1 MNALPKSSLRSRRW
15 LAPGAAVAIAGLAT
29 ASVLWTLPG
38 GPWGAG
44 PRSCPTGS
52 VPAGEEAREQG
63 ITAACLPA
71 RLPERLPERV
81 AMEKDAGTR
90 RGLPEPGALRRL
102 HAQKESL
109 ASAKAQAKVEGASS
123 AWQPY
128 GRGPLISN
136 DARFPSVNDTGL
148 VELGG
153 RVDSLDYDAEHGR
166 LFASV
171 GTGGVWMS
179 TDLGDNWTSVGDSLP
194 SQTVGAVAWTPA
206 AGGSLLALGGE
217 PSMGGYNFVGLGAYW
232 SGDLGQTW
240 HFAEG
245 VPDGIMGFKLVVD
258 KSRPEIV
265 YAGTSKGLYRST
277 DAGRSYS
284 LVPLPVGGG
293 CEGRSDAEC
302 LFANFVTDVV
312 VQQPGGSTELVCDA
326 KGCPVIAGVGYR
338 AGQKAYP
345 DGKLHSPGNGLY
357 RSATGEVGS
366 FVELVDAYALD
377 ATLPVGFTPKERI
390 GRIAFGAVTGPEQ
403 NHNYLYAIVS
413 DAVLFNGGV
422 PTLDLPE
429 DPTGL
434 IGIGTGL
441 LFSSLFNGI
450 YVSSDFGDNW
460 VRMADYAEIAA
471 NPTSGSALVTQTALG
486 YAPGVQGYYNLW
498 IAVDPTRQVMA
509 VPTRMLFGLEE
520 VWASRIT
527 QLPLN
532 GLLQSGPD
540 DFKVIGDY
548 FAGTSCGGLTL
559 GLPVCPLSND
569 PLPHNTTHPD
579 QHVGLFVADGEGG
592 VTIVAGNDGGVYK
605 QHVASGGEFVNAGW
619 GDGANRG
626 FNTLLPYGLAVA
638 KDGTVWF
645 GLQDNGSGKV
655 DADPET
661 NQGGGQFMAY
671 GGDGFFAA
679 VDPDNSNIAYSEY
692 TNADMRVTTDGGT
705 NWSGIAPT
713 LTGAMFSNYFQM
725 DPTDAK
731 HLVTG
736 AREIVVRLEG
746 PSGDW
751 VQVFDA
757 GTQPDNAQN
766 YQMSKL
772 DVEGAAIY
780 AGFCGVCDILNRG
793 PLGFHNALA
802 TNVGGD
808 KPPQKGSSDGWH
820 FATAAGLPNRYI
832 SAVEIDPANP
842 RTVYV
847 GLGDY
852 SGRQWAPPGEYYGDL
867 NPDIGSGRLFKSTDA
882 GESFTDITG
891 SLPDAPVT
899 SILLRDGQLIVGGDL
914 GAFISSDDA
923 GSAWA
928 VLGQGFPNVAVGQMQ
943 IQPGNPNRLFVAAYG
958 RGIWTYDFGVVEPP
972 PVDENQAPVAVLS
985 AAPLTGVAPLRVQ
998 FDGSG
1003 SSDPDAGDAVSSYT
1017 FGFGDGSDPAVD
1029 QATATAEHVYDQ
1041 AGTYVANLTV
1051 KDKAGKVSNV
1061 PATVS
1066 IVVTAAGG
1074 SSGGTSSSGGGSS
1087 GGGSSGGDNEGR
1099 FGGAL
1104 PVSLLLPFLLLVGW
1118 RRRGARRR

>member
-1 MNALPKSSLRSRRW
+1 MP
-15 LAPGAAVAIAGLAT
+15 AGI
-29 ASVLWTLPG
+29 
-38 GPWGAG
+38 
-44 PRSCPTGS
+44 SCPAGT
-52 VPAGEEAREQG
+52 VPAGAEAQETG
-63 ITAACLPA
+63 YTGACVPA
-71 RLPERLPERV
+71 RHPERLPERL
-81 AMEKDAGTR
+81 AMERNTAGQ
-90 RGLPEPGALRRL
+90 RGAPEAGELRRL
-102 HAQKESL
+102 YQRKAEL
-109 ASAKAQAKVEGASS
+109 AAPSARAKVDGASS
-123 AWQPY
+123 AWKPY
-128 GRGPLISN
+128 GTGPLISN
-136 DARFPSVNDTGL
+136 DARFPSVNDLGL

-153 RVDSLDYDAEHGR
+153 RVDSLDYDAENGR

-179 TDLGDNWTSVGDSLP
+179 TDLGDNWTSVGNGLP

-217 PSMGGYNFVGLGAYW
+217 PSMGGYNFVGLGAFW
-232 SGDLGQTW
+232 SDDLGANW

-258 KSRPEIV
+258 KSNPDIV

-277 DAGRSYS
+277 DAGRSYV
-284 LVPLPVGGG
+284 LVPLPVGDG

-302 LFANFVTDVV
+302 LFANFVTDIVV
-312 VQQPGGSTELVCDA
+312 KVPGGSTDET
-326 KGCPVIAGVGYR
+326 GGEVIVGVGYR

-357 RSATGEVGS
+357 RSDTGEPGS

-377 ATLPVGFTPKERI
+377 AALPIGFTPKERI

-403 NHNYLYAIVS
+403 DHNYLYAIVS

-450 YVSSDFGDNW
+450 YVSPDFGESW
-460 VRMADYAEIAA
+460 TRMADYTEIAA
-471 NPTSGSALVTQTALG
+471 NPTTGSALVAQSALG

-498 IAVDPTRQVMA
+498 IAIDPTRQLTGI
-509 VPTRMLFGLEE
+509 PTRLLFGLEE
-520 VWASRIT
+520 VWAPRIT

-532 GLLQSGPD
+532 GALQAGPD
-540 DFKVIGDY
+540 DFLVIGDY
-548 FAGTSCGGLTL
+548 FAGSSCAGLSIPF
-559 GLPVCPLSND
+559 LPACPVSNA
-569 PLPHNTTHPD
+569 PLPHTTTHPD
-579 QHVGLFVADGEGG
+579 QHVGLFVPDGEGG

-605 QHVASGGEFVNAGW
+605 QHVASGGEFANEDW
-619 GDGANRG
+619 GDGANQG

-661 NQGGGQFMAY
+661 NQGAGIYMAY
-671 GGDGFFAA
+671 GGDGFFAS

-713 LTGAMFSNYFQM
+713 VTGAMFSNFFMM
-725 DPTDAK
+725 DPTDPK

-736 AREIVVRLEG
+736 AREIVERLEG
-746 PSGDW
+746 PTGDW

-757 GTQPDNAQN
+757 GTQPANAQN

-772 DVEGAAIY
+772 DVQGDAIY

-793 PLGFHNALA
+793 ELGFHNALA
-802 TNVGGD
+802 TNVGGEA
-808 KPPQKGSSDGWH
+808 PPAKGTPAGWH
-820 FATAAGLPNRYI
+820 FAAAAGLPNRYI
-832 SAVEIDPANP
+832 SAIEIDPTDP
-842 RTVYV
+842 ETVYV

-852 SGRQWAPPGEYYGDL
+852 SGRQWAPPGEYYQDG
-867 NPDIGSGRLFKSTDA
+867 NESIGSGRLFKSTDA
-882 GESFTDITG
+882 GESFVDITG
-891 SLPDAPVT
+891 SLPDAPVS
-899 SILLRDGQLIVGGDL
+899 SIVLREGQLIVGGDL
-914 GAFISSDDA
+914 GAFISSDTQ
-923 GSAWA
+923 GSGWA
-928 VLGQGFPNVAVGQMQ
+928 VLGEGFPNVVVGQMQ
-943 IQPGNPNRLFVAAYG
+943 LQPGNPNRLFVAAYG
-958 RGIWTYDFGVVEPP
+958 RGIWTYDFGEVVPP
-972 PVDENQAPVAVLS
+972 PPDDNHAPVAVLT
-985 AAPLTGVAPLRVQ
+985 ATPLTGTAPLTVR

-1017 FGFGDGSDPAVD
+1017 FGFGDGSEPQVD
-1029 QATATAEHVYDQ
+1029 QAAASTSHVYSQ
-1041 AGTYVANLTV
+1041 PGTYVANLTV
-1051 KDKAGKVSNV
+1051 KDEAGKVSAT
-1061 PATVS
+1061 PAVVS
-1066 IVVTAAGG
+1066 IVVTAAPPPPPPPP
-1074 SSGGTSSSGGGSS
+1074 SGGGTDA
-1087 GGGSSGGDNEGR
+1087 GSEGR
-1099 FGGAL
+1099 FGGSLGAG
-1104 PVSLLLPFLLLVGW
+1104 LLLPLALLALR
-1118 RRRGARRR
+1118 RRRGVLH